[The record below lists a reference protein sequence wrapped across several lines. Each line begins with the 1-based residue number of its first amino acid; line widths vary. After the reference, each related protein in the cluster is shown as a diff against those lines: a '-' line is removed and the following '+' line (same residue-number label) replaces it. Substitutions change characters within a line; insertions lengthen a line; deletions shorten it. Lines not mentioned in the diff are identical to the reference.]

1 MQRDQTTFKY
11 RDYRAMIHN
20 GRDVTMSGIAGRSVL
35 IYRAQCARVGKR
47 RGRKN
52 GLSYDRTW
60 LAGESASASLPRG

>member
-1 MQRDQTTFKY
+1 MAEMLR
-11 RDYRAMIHN
+11 RAESLV
-20 GRDVTMSGIAGRSVL
+20 DPVL

-60 LAGESASASLPRG
+60 LARESAAASLPRG